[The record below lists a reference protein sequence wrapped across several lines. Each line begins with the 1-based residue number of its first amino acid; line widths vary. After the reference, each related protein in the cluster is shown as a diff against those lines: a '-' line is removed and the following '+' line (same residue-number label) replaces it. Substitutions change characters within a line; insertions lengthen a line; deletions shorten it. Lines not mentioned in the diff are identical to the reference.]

1 MTDGRRLQS
10 ITRSESLR
18 LLGDVS
24 MGRVVFTHRALP
36 AVRPVSHIVEG
47 EQIIIRVDRESALAR
62 AISANAHDVVA
73 FEADEIDPTDHL
85 GWSVIV
91 IGRAHVLRDGEGAAR
106 YRQAL
111 QPWVAGTFD
120 DIIMIEAEMVDGF
133 RLTMDPGP
141 DGEGQRPRGADLGTQ
156 AAAAPDV
163 ATGDGPQHPG
173 QPGALP
179 G

>member
-36 AVRPVSHIVEG
+36 AIRPVNHIVEG
-47 EQIIIRVDRESALAR
+47 EQIIIRVDRETALAR
-62 AISANAHDVVA
+62 AIGLDARDVVA
-73 FEADEIDPTDHL
+73 YEADQIDPVDHL

-91 IGRAHVLRDGEGAAR
+91 IGRAHLLGDGEEAAR

-120 DIIMIEAEMVDGF
+120 DIIMIEAEMVEGF
-133 RLTMDPGP
+133 RLTRDLYP
-141 DGEGQRPRGADLGTQ
+141 DGSQEPDGHGT
-156 AAAAPDV
+156 
-163 ATGDGPQHPG
+163 GPAG
-173 QPGALP
+173 LLP